1 MTNSKLEKRISD
13 HLRVPHNQV
22 KSFMKAF
29 SEELITLLEEDN
41 EVKLVGF
48 GTFKKVDVPA
58 HEVRNPK
65 TGDTIIAEACTKIKC
80 KMSKVYMPK

>member
-1 MTNSKLEKRISD
+1 MTNTKLEKRISEN
-13 HLRVPHNQV
+13 LQIPHNQV
-22 KSFMKAF
+22 KNFMKAF
-29 SEELITLLEEDN
+29 SEELLNLLEEDT

-65 TGDTIIAEACTKIKC
+65 TGNMIMSEACTKIKC
-80 KMSKVYMPK
+80 KMSKVYLPK